1 MGWPPAHLV
10 AERRETYIA
19 GAPRDGSC
27 RYDGP
32 ERARGTLVRYAPGCG
47 WRSSERRWC
56 WCWPGHFS
64 RASIEAALDAYLGC
78 WVFLVALV
86 PLRTPR
92 AALPAPGAPVS
103 VMPGG
108 DRMAIGYPPR
118 ARAADARRESIF
130 RRGHSRRAQRTPSP
144 KPASQ
149 RSRAAPAVRSNGGDP
164 GPGVARLSLPRQR
177 GGRRPAA
184 AAGLG
189 VSQACN
195 VWARAVEDRRRRGPT
210 PKRGSGRSR
219 LRRRRSR
226 GPPRAPRHVCFGRCG
241 AEA

>member
-1 MGWPPAHLV
+1 
-10 AERRETYIA
+10 
-19 GAPRDGSC
+19 
-27 RYDGP
+27 
-32 ERARGTLVRYAPGCG
+32 
-47 WRSSERRWC
+47 
-56 WCWPGHFS
+56 
-64 RASIEAALDAYLGC
+64 
-78 WVFLVALV
+78 
-86 PLRTPR
+86 
-92 AALPAPGAPVS
+92 
-103 VMPGG
+103 
-108 DRMAIGYPPR
+108 MAIGYPPR

-210 PKRGSGRSR
+210 DRPQSVGVGDLGFVGGARGGRRAR
-219 LRRRRSR
+219 LGTSVLVVAARRRRPRRRRAARWTTGSGSLSLARAGCCGVACARAVACAVPAR
-226 GPPRAPRHVCFGRCG
+226 GRALRC
-241 AEA
+241 

>member
-1 MGWPPAHLV
+1 
-10 AERRETYIA
+10 
-19 GAPRDGSC
+19 
-27 RYDGP
+27 
-32 ERARGTLVRYAPGCG
+32 
-47 WRSSERRWC
+47 
-56 WCWPGHFS
+56 
-64 RASIEAALDAYLGC
+64 
-78 WVFLVALV
+78 
-86 PLRTPR
+86 
-92 AALPAPGAPVS
+92 
-103 VMPGG
+103 
-108 DRMAIGYPPR
+108 MAIGYPPR

-189 VSQACN
+189 VSQVWN

-210 PKRGSGRSR
+210 PKPGSGRSR

-226 GPPRAPRHVCFGRCG
+226 GPPRARLGTFVLVVAARRRRPRRRRAARWTTGSGSLSLARAGCCGVACARAVACAVPARGRALRC
-241 AEA
+241 